1 MSSLPESESEA
12 ESAVLLRLLTA
23 AQPVPRG
30 EAPSGVRLERLPHVD
45 ELLVADRDFLPGQ
58 PVLRERFLLLGPSE
72 LPPLHMFRPVPQDV
86 GTVEIVG
93 AEVGFPGAVVFDNEH
108 LKLLLEF
115 LNSEEAVQADVLRMQ
130 DGMEPGSETFESTR
144 RVAQWLIDQQLPWL
158 EGPTQELE
166 VLARLLRLFCVNSH
180 PCKVAGNTSGLLKWG
195 TMINHSSVPN
205 VVYSSA
211 KVIFMM
217 AVTSAL
223 PSLTLQCGQDRWY
236 SRRLQLL
243 ASPLASPSPLA
254 SQGGVEEAGHHAA
267 ALKVA
272 LVFVMVVALAGPISN
287 VASSFL
293 VRLLLVACWLFGAG
307 AFLPISAGL
316 LMTSMP
322 SSFSSAS
329 ALLAFHVMSFAVVP
343 SIVAALMGCFSGS
356 EEGLSFGIALLFWA
370 TAPAALL
377 LLLAY
382 AREKKGSVPIGCLS
396 GVDDL
401 TFSEIN
407 YELARRRMTTAP
419 L

>member
-211 KVIFMM
+211 KVELPLVDLISDGM
-217 AVTSAL
+217 AVKTTHLHLHNVACSQTACESHL
-223 PSLTLQCGQDRWY
+223 ICSSVCLESQMRAPTLQLGKPN
-236 SRRLQLL
+236 SR
-243 ASPLASPSPLA
+243 
-254 SQGGVEEAGHHAA
+254 V
-267 ALKVA
+267 
-272 LVFVMVVALAGPISN
+272 
-287 VASSFL
+287 SS
-293 VRLLLVACWLFGAG
+293 GA
-307 AFLPISAGL
+307 
-316 LMTSMP
+316 T
-322 SSFSSAS
+322 
-329 ALLAFHVMSFAVVP
+329 
-343 SIVAALMGCFSGS
+343 
-356 EEGLSFGIALLFWA
+356 
-370 TAPAALL
+370 
-377 LLLAY
+377 
-382 AREKKGSVPIGCLS
+382 
-396 GVDDL
+396 
-401 TFSEIN
+401 
-407 YELARRRMTTAP
+407 
-419 L
+419 